1 MAKTILIVEDDDLN
15 LKVFDDLLQ
24 AEGYYTLKNK
34 NGINVPTILEKEH
47 PDLVLMD
54 IKLPNDSGFD
64 IIKEIKNDNPNL
76 TVVGFSAQL
85 NDDIN
90 FDKMK
95 EKNLDYLITN
105 DVSNQDIGFD
115 SNNNE
120 VTIIDKNANTIHLS
134 LKNKYLI
141 AKEIL
146 DHVIK

>member
-64 IIKEIKNDNPNL
+64 IIKEIKSQKKISNIPIIAVTAL
-76 TVVGFSAQL
+76 STRG
-85 NDDIN
+85 
-90 FDKMK
+90 DKK
-95 EKNLDYLITN
+95 KILA
-105 DVSNQDIGFD
+105 SGFD
-115 SNNNE
+115 EFINKPMSINKLLK
-120 VTIIDKNANTIHLS
+120 TIKHFI
-134 LKNKYLI
+134 
-141 AKEIL
+141 E
-146 DHVIK
+146 